1 MPEGDRTRDKDRG
14 QEMVRKLEEMERKA
28 AELEHTLFDNPEPA
42 KPSQPVEESVEE
54 NPEPP
59 QLPPLDVELPTID
72 VELPTIDVELPTI
85 DVELP
90 PLHDA
95 VEGHLPGLDRIPPPP
110 PKSRDKRKRKTRG
123 RPPKAVA
130 QATLWGDVKTSSIK
144 EAYAVEVDGARFYT
158 AYAVADLLKVSIRT
172 VKRYVEQGALDGA
185 HVGKRLYIS
194 ELSVK
199 RLLSRGNRGDSET

>member
-59 QLPPLDVELPTID
+59 QLPPL
-72 VELPTIDVELPTI
+72 